1 MLHSI
6 ETLDARRLLSV
17 SINTGVVMVTGTA
30 GNDVITIEHRADG
43 PKIIVTVNGTE
54 TPLNESL
61 VTKIIVSAG
70 DGNDKI
76 VCASTDGGMWVPTYL
91 RGGPGSD
98 TIRGGYGK
106 DTIYGGDGRDNI
118 RGSYS
123 SDVIDGEGDADWL
136 FGDNGNDL
144 IRGGDGNDD
153 LDGGAHNDTLEG
165 GAGEDDL
172 NGGSGTD
179 KIYGGAGNDDFAV
192 FVDADSELIDRNLD
206 DIGNNTNL

>member
-17 SINTGVVMVTGTA
+17 SINTGVVMVTGTT
-30 GNDVITIEHRADG
+30 GDDVITLEHRADVA
-43 PKIIVTVNGTE
+43 KIVVTVNGTE
-54 TPLNESL
+54 TPFTASE
-61 VTKIIVSAG
+61 VTKIIVSSG

-76 VCASTDGGMWVPTYL
+76 VCSSRDGGMWVPTYL
-91 RGGPGSD
+91 RSGNGND
-98 TIRGGYGK
+98 TVRGGYGK
-106 DTIYGGDGRDNI
+106 DTIYGGSGRDNL

-179 KIYGGAGNDDFAV
+179 RIYGGAGNDDFAV
-192 FVDADSELIDRNLD
+192 FVDADGELMDRVLG